1 VLLDLNPTTV
11 DEELDAC
18 AIARIIGSEEDGCL
32 RDLVRLSKAT

>member
-1 VLLDLNPTTV
+1 MLLDVNRTTV

-18 AIARIIGSEEDGCL
+18 DIARITGSEEDGCL